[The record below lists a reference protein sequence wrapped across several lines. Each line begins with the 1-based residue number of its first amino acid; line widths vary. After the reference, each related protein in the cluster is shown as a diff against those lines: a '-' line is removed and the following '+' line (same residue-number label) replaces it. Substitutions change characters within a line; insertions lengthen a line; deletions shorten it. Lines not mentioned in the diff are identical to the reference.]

1 MPEVCISN
9 FYREVAECIM
19 EHLYVAYAKYMKRKD
34 QLMYCSV
41 KKCNNEGRQQMQLDI
56 DEIWTLLTSIH
67 KIEYGIRSLVMD
79 QTSYLKG

>member
-1 MPEVCISN
+1 
-9 FYREVAECIM
+9 
-19 EHLYVAYAKYMKRKD
+19 
-34 QLMYCSV
+34 MYCSV

-79 QTSYLKG
+79 

>member
-1 MPEVCISN
+1 MHYGTSLRRLCQVYEEKGLVD
-9 FYREVAECIM
+9 V
-19 EHLYVAYAKYMKRKD
+19 
-34 QLMYCSV
+34 CSV

-79 QTSYLKG
+79 